1 MRYTSYGTRLP
12 VRSYPHSC
20 RKKGLFFLG
29 YKYAP
34 AESAHTDSLSHQRP
48 HYASLYI
55 PGILVKIL
63 HSTHVPACLSINSCL
78 GWLHASRLWY
88 VPRSPGASF
97 HHRCG
102 IDLDLIYRHYYVP
115 GIHGTGINASYSYA
129 LLDTAATSTA
139 TLFTQY
145 PVRTGILQQQWQV
158 ITA

>member
-129 LLDTAATSTA
+129 LLDTAATSTVLLLCFA
-139 TLFTQY
+139 C
-145 PVRTGILQQQWQV
+145 
-158 ITA
+158 